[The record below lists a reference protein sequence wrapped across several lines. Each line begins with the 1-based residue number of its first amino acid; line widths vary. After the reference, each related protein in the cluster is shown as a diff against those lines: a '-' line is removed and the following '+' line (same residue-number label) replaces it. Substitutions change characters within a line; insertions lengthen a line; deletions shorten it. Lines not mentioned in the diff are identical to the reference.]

1 MYCHQDVSKL
11 FEARSIM
18 LAAGALVVVFLTG
31 IQSLSAQENGDAYAS
46 LRRIESSSLDEL
58 YVKPGVDFGQYDKIA
73 VGNVPVSFNPYWR
86 RDHRDVL
93 TDHDV
98 QRIQDTMG
106 RLLREQFI
114 KEFTKEG
121 GYKLVEADE
130 AGEGALLFSP
140 SIVRL
145 NLYAPDTAA
154 PGIRENFVTSAGHAT
169 LSLDVYDAASG
180 ELLMHVQDYRFANG
194 FGPDIFFRATRASNA
209 REMRLMMSIWADRV
223 HDHITDLGGRA
234 S

>member
-1 MYCHQDVSKL
+1 MYRLQVVSRL
-11 FEARSIM
+11 FGFAAMPAAALTLLLAGMQPLFAR
-18 LAAGALVVVFLTG
+18 
-31 IQSLSAQENGDAYAS
+31 ENGETSAG
-46 LRRIESSSLDEL
+46 LQRIESSSLDEL

-73 VGNVPVSFNPYWR
+73 VDSVPVSFNPYWR
-86 RDHRDVL
+86 RDHRDNL
-93 TDHDV
+93 TDRDV
-98 QRIQDTMG
+98 QRIQDTMA

-114 KEFTKEG
+114 KEFTREG
-121 GYKLVEADE
+121 GYKLVEADG
-130 AGEGALLFSP
+130 AGAGTLLFSP

-145 NLYAPDTAA
+145 NLYAPDTSA

-234 S
+234 G